1 MGAVT
6 QAMARACAG
15 AGVTIRTDAA
25 VARVLATGKR
35 ADGVEL
41 ADVSRIG
48 ARIIVSNVHPKTL
61 LLDMVPPDT
70 LAAGVRARLARHAN
84 GSGTFRIHV
93 PPPASPPFSVL
104 PAPGTPL
111 HHDTLHHTRHP

>member
-15 AGVTIRTDAA
+15 AGVTICTDAA

-41 ADVSRIG
+41 ADGSRIG

-61 LLDMVPPDT
+61 LLDMVPPDPPD
-70 LAAGVRARLARHAN
+70 AGVPARMARHAN
-84 GSGTFRIHV
+84 GPGTFRLNVALPAV
-93 PPPASPPFSVL
+93 PPFPAL
-104 PAPGTPL
+104 PEP
-111 HHDTLHHTRHP
+111 

>member
-6 QAMARACAG
+6 QALARACAG

-41 ADVSRIG
+41 ADGSRIG
-48 ARIIVSNVHPKTL
+48 ARVIVSNVHTKTL
-61 LLDMVPPDT
+61 LLDMVPPDP
-70 LAAGVRARLARHAN
+70 LDPGVRARLARHAHR
-84 GSGTFRIHV
+84 SGTFRHHL
-93 PPPASPPFSVL
+93 PPLARIGSEQRRV
-104 PAPGTPL
+104 
-111 HHDTLHHTRHP
+111 RV

>member
-25 VARVLATGKR
+25 VARVLATAKR

-41 ADVSRIG
+41 ADGSRIG

-61 LLDMVPPDT
+61 PPAMVPPDT
-70 LAAGVRARLARHAN
+70 
-84 GSGTFRIHV
+84 
-93 PPPASPPFSVL
+93 
-104 PAPGTPL
+104 PAPRVRPRTPDDRRVGTERVSTCRSPWSPAPL
-111 HHDTLHHTRHP
+111 KNKLHPPTLPHTPTPPL